1 MGRRET
7 DRKPDR
13 HAGSQSRRRWAYA
26 IVGLVVVAGSAAA
39 ILLTTVPRSR
49 SQAEAISADTP
60 SEPQVVAVGPRAGQ
74 LAPDFTLLS
83 FGGEPITLSAFRG
96 RVVILDFWASWCVP
110 CRLTLPKLHRL
121 WQGLASRDVVM
132 IGVSLD
138 RNEADAIAYL
148 EETGFDGMIAVWES
162 RSASSQLASR
172 YAVSGIPHTLVIDP
186 DGIVQFNG
194 HPTRLTAER
203 IEQILE

>member
-1 MGRRET
+1 MDQREVHN
-7 DRKPDR
+7 RPDR
-13 HAGSQSRRRWAYA
+13 HARSQSRRRWTYA
-26 IVGLVVVAGSAAA
+26 IVGLVVVAGVAAA
-39 ILLTTVPRSR
+39 IFLTTVPRSR
-49 SQAEAISADTP
+49 SQVDALSSDESP
-60 SEPQVVAVGPRAGQ
+60 ERQVVAVGPRAGQ

-83 FGGEPITLSAFRG
+83 LAGEPITLSAFRG

-110 CRLTLPKLHRL
+110 CRLTLPKLHQL
-121 WQGLASRDVVM
+121 WQGFASRDVVM

-138 RNEADAIAYL
+138 RNEADAVKYL
-148 EETGFDGMIAVWES
+148 EETRLDDMIAVWES
-162 RSASSQLASR
+162 RSASSRVASR

-194 HPTRLTAER
+194 HPTRLTTER

>member
-1 MGRRET
+1 MSRREIHK
-7 DRKPDR
+7 KPDR
-13 HAGSQSRRRWAYA
+13 HARSQSRRRWVYA
-26 IVGLVVVAGSAAA
+26 IVGLVVVAGAAAA

-49 SQAEAISADTP
+49 SQAEAISTDAP
-60 SEPQVVAVGPRAGQ
+60 PEPQVVAIGPRAGQ

-83 FGGEPITLSAFRG
+83 LAGEPITLSAFRG

-110 CRLTLPKLHRL
+110 CRLTLPKLHQL

-138 RNEADAIAYL
+138 RNEADAVAYL
-148 EETGFDGMIAVWES
+148 EETRFDGMIAVWES
-162 RSASSQLASR
+162 RSASSRLASR

-186 DGIVQFNG
+186 NGIVQFNG